1 MKLHKIYKVYWLD
14 PIGEINTTLD
24 KFLKEGLSQ
33 KITLG
38 WLVYE
43 DDEKIIMAME
53 RDAKDKFKDT
63 MCGDF
68 TMIHKGIILK
78 YELLKEK

>member
-1 MKLHKIYKVYWLD
+1 MKLHKIYKVDWED
-14 PIGEINTTLD
+14 AHADVNTELD
-24 KFLKEGLSQ
+24 KFLVCQMGDTESIGV
-33 KITLG
+33 
-38 WLVYE
+38 LVYE

-53 RDAKDKFKDT
+53 RDAKDKFKND